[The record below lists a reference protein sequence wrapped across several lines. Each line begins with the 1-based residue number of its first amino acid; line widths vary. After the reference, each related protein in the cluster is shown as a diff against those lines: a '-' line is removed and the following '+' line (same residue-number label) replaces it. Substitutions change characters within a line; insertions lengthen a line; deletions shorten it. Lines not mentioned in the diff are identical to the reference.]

1 MQMVDFNSDSL
12 LTVIQGGLIM
22 KQTMSRLRMPKLFRK
37 KKQNKLVVEAA
48 EEKL

>member
-37 KKQNKLVVEAA
+37 KKNKLVVEAA